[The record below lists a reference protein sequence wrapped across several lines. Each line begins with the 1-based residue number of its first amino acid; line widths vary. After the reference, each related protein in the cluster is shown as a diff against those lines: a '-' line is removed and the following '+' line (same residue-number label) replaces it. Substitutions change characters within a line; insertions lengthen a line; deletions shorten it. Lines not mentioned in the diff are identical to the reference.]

1 MKLTAYSRNRLL
13 KTFERWDVPKEF
25 ADPFYNYLVWGFR
38 PGSCFEAIL
47 ANDFARAIQRSHP
60 GNSIGAFKA
69 LVDWI
74 ADNVPEEAKGS
85 YEKIKIWSS
94 CDEEQR
100 RSILED
106 CGLIYTSK
114 EEVVLILKDLP
125 TTEPE
130 LY

>member
-1 MKLTAYSRNRLL
+1 MKLTAYSRHRILATMSL
-13 KTFERWDVPKEF
+13 WDMPKEF

-47 ANDFARAIQRSHP
+47 ANDFAQAIAHSHP
-60 GNSIGAFKA
+60 ANTVNAFKS
-69 LVDWI
+69 LSGWI
-74 ADNVPEEAKGS
+74 NEYCPQQARGS
-85 YEKIKIWSS
+85 HKQILFWSS

-100 RSILED
+100 RLILED

-125 TTEPE
+125 TTEPA